1 MAEKKKVVEKKQR
14 FDKKQLAEYKARLEA
29 EKKALLEEL
38 AEIGNGNLKVL
49 QSEASGEVSYDE
61 HVADSGTHT
70 FERERDLSL
79 ENNIK
84 DILSKIDAAM
94 LKLKKSTYG
103 ICDRCG
109 KEIDRARLKALP
121 YANLCIDC
129 KKLEETAS

>member
-1 MAEKKKVVEKKQR
+1 MAEKKKR
-14 FDKKQLAEYKARLEA
+14 FDKKKLAYYQDRLDA
-29 EKKALLEEL
+29 EKKVLLDEL
-38 AEIGNGNLKVL
+38 AEIGKGNLKVL

-61 HVADSGTHT
+61 HLADSGTHT

-94 LKLKKSTYG
+94 QKIKKSTYG

-109 KEIDRARLKALP
+109 KEIDPARLKALP

-129 KKLEETAS
+129 KKLEETAG

>member
-1 MAEKKKVVEKKQR
+1 MAEKKQR
-14 FDKKQLAEYKARLEA
+14 FDKKQLASYKERLEA
-29 EKKALLEEL
+29 EKKVLVDEL
-38 AEIGNGNLKVL
+38 AEIGKGNLKVL

-61 HVADSGTHT
+61 HIADSGTHT

-79 ENNIK
+79 ENNIR